1 MVLILAP
8 EKNEVRKIKNI
19 GMIFIIIRNIIFLS
33 LKFILYLSF
42 EMINNNIIKKGTS
55 IPICFAKKTNG

>member
-42 EMINNNIIKKGTS
+42 EIINNSIIKKGTS